1 MTDKQ
6 LKKLNRAELLELLLE
21 QSKEIDRLQSE
32 LEETRDA
39 LAERNLKI
47 EQCGSLADAAA
58 ELNSLFRTAQ
68 KTADMYL
75 LNVQRMC
82 AEKAEAAGKTKQWE
96 KALRNMEGAPED
108 PEAPAEKAA
117 KSEAPAENI
126 EKDKLPQEETLNKEE
141 TLKIEETTKAEAA
154 EEHLDKE

>member
-96 KALRNMEGAPED
+96 KALRNMEGTPED
-108 PEAPAEKAA
+108 GGEQETQPDEEDTPEA
-117 KSEAPAENI
+117 SEAPEL
-126 EKDKLPQEETLNKEE
+126 KTPQADSEERTNLEQQNE
-141 TLKIEETTKAEAA
+141 
-154 EEHLDKE
+154 

>member
-96 KALRNMEGAPED
+96 SALRNMEGVPEY
-108 PEAPAEKAA
+108 P
-117 KSEAPAENI
+117 EAPAENI

-141 TLKIEETTKAEAA
+141 MLKREETTKTKAA